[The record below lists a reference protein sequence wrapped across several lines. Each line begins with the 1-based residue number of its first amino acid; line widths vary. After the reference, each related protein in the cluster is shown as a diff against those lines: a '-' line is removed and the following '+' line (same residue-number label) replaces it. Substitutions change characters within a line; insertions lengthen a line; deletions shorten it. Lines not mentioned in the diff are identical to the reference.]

1 MLGLIFFFACN
12 DILVILQCNLN
23 EKKIYL
29 SLVNLEKTNG
39 PCKKNFYALES

>member
-12 DILVILQCNLN
+12 DILVILRCNLN

-29 SLVNLEKTNG
+29 SGQFEKNKWTM
-39 PCKKNFYALES
+39 

>member
-1 MLGLIFFFACN
+1 MLGLIFFLN
-12 DILVILQCNLN
+12 DILVVLRCNLN

-29 SLVNLEKTNG
+29 SLVNLKKTNG